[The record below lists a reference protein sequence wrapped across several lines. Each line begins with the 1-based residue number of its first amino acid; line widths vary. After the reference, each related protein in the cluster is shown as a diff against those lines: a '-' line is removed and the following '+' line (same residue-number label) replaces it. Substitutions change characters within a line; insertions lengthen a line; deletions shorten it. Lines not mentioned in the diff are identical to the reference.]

1 MTKHNRILGALTGAA
16 IADAMGTPL
25 ESRPVY
31 LIKEELG
38 NGGFVYDYL
47 DLPYDVPEPH
57 APKGT
62 VSDDFAISYISCM
75 EFVKNRGISRQ
86 AAIDAL
92 LEWKYNEKYAVYFA
106 CVGPTTKRGLAK
118 LEGNYETTMYDTL
131 PCDNRG
137 VTNGGSMKSW
147 VAGLFNP
154 GNIEKA
160 IDDAIV
166 MCRPSHD
173 NVIALAGACAVAA
186 GTSVAMSAGATLSD
200 IIDAGIY
207 GAREGYNRA
216 MWVAKKAAGASIEQ
230 RIRLAVEIGL
240 KYTND
245 FEGCV
250 NEMTDIIGTGLNAN
264 EAVPAAFGFLTAADG
279 DVMQSIYL
287 AINAGNDSD
296 STAIVAGAIAGAFKG
311 IDCIPAEHL
320 PFLSEVNDMDIAGL
334 ARDISEVIA

>member
-1 MTKHNRILGALTGAA
+1 MTQYDRILGALTGAA

-38 NGGFVYDYL
+38 KGDFIYDYI
-47 DLPYDVPEPH
+47 DLPYDVPGPH
-57 APKGT
+57 PPKGT
-62 VSDDFAISYISCM
+62 VSDDFAISYISGL
-75 EFVKNRGISRQ
+75 EFVKSNGITSQ
-86 AAIDAL
+86 AAVDAL
-92 LEWKYNEKYAVYFA
+92 MEWKYNKKYAVYFA
-106 CVGPTTKRGLAK
+106 CVGPTTKRSIAK
-118 LEGNYETTMYDTL
+118 LEGEYEATMYDTL

-137 VTNGGSMKSW
+137 VTNGGAMKAW

-154 GNIEKA
+154 GNLDKA

-173 NVIALAGACAVAA
+173 NVLALAGACAVAA
-186 GTSVAMSAGATLSD
+186 GTSAAMSNSATLSG

-216 MWVAKKAAGASIEQ
+216 IWVTKKAAGASVEQ
-230 RIRLAVEIGL
+230 RIKLAVEIGI
-240 KYTND
+240 KYTGD
-245 FEGCV
+245 FEGCI

-264 EAVPAAFGFLTAADG
+264 EAVPSAFGFLAASGG

-296 STAIVAGAIAGAFKG
+296 STAIIAAAIAGAFRG
-311 IDCIPAEHL
+311 IGAIPENHL
-320 PFLSEVNDMDIAGL
+320 PFLSQVNDMDIEGL
-334 ARDISEVIA
+334 AKGISKVIE